1 MQIIDAISEVP
12 GMNIIG
18 IRGKM
23 QNGFKCQI
31 YETEKEKSLSAWA
44 SKLSRQLLDKNAVS
58 QDELGII
65 INASISL
72 YDTTALRNTSAPG
85 VGHEVQKHLNAKNAF
100 VFEMFHNDLGNM
112 IKIASDFLSNS
123 EHKYAL
129 IIQSNKFSDF
139 LKDDK
144 NGFCIPDGVNAL
156 LLKLNSNKIELEN
169 IHILSSEISKAGLS
183 FNAGDEEAL
192 KKKYIFRLNWNY
204 SSSFV
209 KAINSE
215 LKNIFLKLKE
225 QQTPVITEKWFS
237 EHLSSHETE
246 NTLAMNTIP
255 WYLQENKQL
264 KEHPLTIVSYN
275 PFLAQYSVL
284 KITNDEI

>member
-12 GMNIIG
+12 GVNIIG
-18 IRGKM
+18 TRGKM
-23 QNGFKCQI
+23 QNGFQCQI

-44 SKLSRQLLDKNAVS
+44 AEVSMQLLGKNDVS

-72 YDTTALRNTSAPG
+72 YDTTSLRNTSAPG
-85 VGHEVQKHLNAKNAF
+85 LGHAVQKYLNAKNAF

-112 IKIASDFLSNS
+112 IKIASDFLLNS
-123 EHKYAL
+123 KKKYAL

-156 LLKLNSNKIELEN
+156 LLKSSNNKIELEN
-169 IHILSSEISKAGLS
+169 IHILSSEISKASLS
-183 FNAGDEEAL
+183 FNTGNEEAL
-192 KKKYIFRLNWNY
+192 KKENIFRLNWNY
-204 SSSFV
+204 SPSFV
-209 KAINSE
+209 KAINFE
-215 LKNIFLKLKE
+215 LKSIFSKLKE
-225 QQTPVITEKWFS
+225 QQIPVITEKWFP

-255 WYLQENKQL
+255 WHLQENKQL
-264 KEHPLTIVSYN
+264 KEQSLTMVSYN

-284 KITNDEI
+284 KITNDKI